1 MSSIFGCFVH
11 IAFVSINSFQIP
23 QVGGHSQAVEI
34 LLENGADPTIADG
47 DGLIA
52 LMSAAENGSV
62 ATLKTLLDHV
72 EDPDYINLIS
82 NTGFSSLIIAAAH
95 GHVDA
100 VEYLLDNGAQA
111 DAVHEN
117 RVTAL
122 MYAAAAGHLDAMKML
137 IEKGKADLE
146 FEHTNGG
153 TALLEASTAGM
164 HDAIVLLVESG
175 SSVDFMDDDGVNP
188 LMAVAAQGNDEAQK
202 FILDELKKIK
212 SAAELTDYINLFAHS
227 GGSAVMFAA
236 AGGHVKCAKQLMD
249 LGAEINAIARNKD
262 GYLEKLQKM
271 IEEGQVQE
279 EEPHV
284 DGVTA
289 LHVASEGTKSIVVIL
304 AAGSF
309 LLFLSH
315 MLHTIVL
322 ALFFLMTLKI

>member
-1 MSSIFGCFVH
+1 M
-11 IAFVSINSFQIP
+11 
-23 QVGGHSQAVEI
+23 GGHSEAVEI
-34 LLENGADPTIADG
+34 LLENGADPTVADG
-47 DGLIA
+47 DGLIP

-62 ATLKTLLDHV
+62 ATLKALLNHV
-72 EDPDYINLIS
+72 DPDYINLIS

-117 RVTAL
+117 KVTAL
-122 MYAAAAGHLDAMKML
+122 MYAAAAGHLEAMKML
-137 IEKGKADLE
+137 IQKGKADLE
-146 FEHTNGG
+146 FKHTNGG

-175 SSVDFMDDDGVNP
+175 ASVDFMDDDGVNP
-188 LMAVAAQGNDEAQK
+188 LMAIAAQGNAKAQK
-202 FILDELKKIK
+202 FILEELKKIK
-212 SAAELTDYINLFAHS
+212 SGAELTDYINLFAHS

-236 AGGHVKCAKQLMD
+236 AGGHVECAKQLMA

-289 LHVASEGTKSIVVIL
+289 LHVASEGKFRNFTILVV
-304 AAGSF
+304 
-309 LLFLSH
+309 LFL
-315 MLHTIVL
+315 
-322 ALFFLMTLKI
+322 A

>member
-1 MSSIFGCFVH
+1 M
-11 IAFVSINSFQIP
+11 
-23 QVGGHSQAVEI
+23 GGHSEAVEI
-34 LLENGADPTIADG
+34 LLENGADPTIADD
-47 DGLIA
+47 DGLIP

-62 ATLKTLLDHV
+62 ATLKALLDHV
-72 EDPDYINLIS
+72 EDPDYVNSIS

-95 GHVDA
+95 GHEDA

-117 RVTAL
+117 KVTAL

-137 IEKGKADLE
+137 IGKGGANLE
-146 FEHTNGG
+146 FKHTNGG

-175 SSVDFMDDDGVNP
+175 SNVDFMDDDGVNP
-188 LMAVAAQGNDEAQK
+188 LMAIAAQGNAKAQK
-202 FILDELKKIK
+202 FVLDELKKVK
-212 SAAELTDYINLFAHS
+212 SGAELTDYINQFAHS

-236 AGGHVKCAKQLMD
+236 AGGHVECAKQLMD
-249 LGAEINAIARNKD
+249 LGADINAVARNKD

-279 EEPHV
+279 EDPHV

-289 LHVASEGTKSIVVIL
+289 LHVASEGKKSVWCESVSV
-304 AAGSF
+304 SF
-309 LLFLSH
+309 FLFL
-315 MLHTIVL
+315 
-322 ALFFLMTLKI
+322 ALTMSFFYVVRFIFIDHI